1 LREILQSI
9 RKFLN
14 EQFTLD
20 EDKADEGLIIESIN
34 RNVAFKGTNLW
45 TLVFAIL
52 IASIG
57 LNVNSTAVVIGAM
70 LISPLMGPIMGIGL
84 GIGIYDFNLMKRG
97 IKNLLIAAVFSIITS
112 FIYFSLSPLHEA
124 KTELLARTTPSIWDV
139 LIAFFGG
146 MAGIIAGTR
155 KEKSNILPGVAI
167 ATALMPPLCTAGFAL
182 ATGKMYFFLGAVYLF
197 FINSLFICLATF
209 IIVRYLKFKTTK
221 YASVSQQKKVVR
233 YIWII
238 VTLTI
243 LPSIYL
249 AFRIVQKTIF
259 EENAR
264 QFIQTEFRFANTQV
278 INHTLKFNQPNHII
292 DLLLIGDELD
302 TQTIDSLKSR
312 MTKYNLNKTEL
323 KIRQGLDAKNEVDL
337 AQIKASILEDVFNSK
352 SVLDT
357 VQKKINKIDRKL
369 PDLKAE
375 LVSLYPQITDFV
387 LSNTVIVSAAS
398 TRQDTVTLFV
408 ATFLNRLEE
417 QDKVKM
423 ANWLRQRINTDSLRV
438 ILQTVPVTKKK

>member
-9 RKFLN
+9 QKFLN
-14 EQFTLD
+14 ERFSLD
-20 EDKADEGLIIESIN
+20 EDKADEELIIESID

-45 TLVFAIL
+45 TLIFAIL

-57 LNVNSTAVVIGAM
+57 LNVNSTAVIIGAM

-97 IKNLLIAAVFSIITS
+97 IKNLLIAAVFSIFTS
-112 FIYFSLSPLHEA
+112 FLYFSLSPLHEA
-124 KTELLARTTPSIWDV
+124 RTELLARTTPSIWDV

-197 FINSLFICLATF
+197 FINSLFICFATF

-221 YASVSQQKKVVR
+221 YASVFQQKKIIK
-233 YIWII
+233 YIWTIVII
-238 VTLTI
+238 TI

-249 AFRIVQKTIF
+249 AFRIVKKTIF

-264 QFIQTEFRFANTQV
+264 SFIQTEFRFANTQV
-278 INHTLKFNQPNHII
+278 INQTLKFSEPNPVI

-302 TQTIDSLKSR
+302 TQTIDTLKSR
-312 MTKYNLNKTEL
+312 MAKYNLNKTEL
-323 KIRQGLDAKNEVDL
+323 QIHQGLDAKSEIDL
-337 AQIKASILEDVFNSK
+337 AQIKASILEDVFKSK
-352 SVLDT
+352 SELDT
-357 VQKKINKIDRKL
+357 VQKKVNKLDRKL
-369 PDLKAE
+369 PELKAE
-375 LVSLYPQITDFV
+375 LVSLFPQIRDFA
-387 LSNTVIVSAAS
+387 LSNTVIVSTNNA
-398 TRQDTVTLFV
+398 RQDTVTLFV
-408 ATFLNRLEE
+408 ATHLAKFEE
-417 QDKVKM
+417 QDKMRM
-423 ANWLRQRINTDSLRV
+423 ANWLKQRTNSDSLRV
-438 ILQTVPVTKKK
+438 ILQAVPVPK

>member
-1 LREILQSI
+1 MQSI

-264 QFIQTEFRFANTQV
+264 QFIQTLSL
-278 INHTLKFNQPNHII
+278 IHI
-292 DLLLIGDELD
+292 
-302 TQTIDSLKSR
+302 
-312 MTKYNLNKTEL
+312 
-323 KIRQGLDAKNEVDL
+323 
-337 AQIKASILEDVFNSK
+337 
-352 SVLDT
+352 
-357 VQKKINKIDRKL
+357 
-369 PDLKAE
+369 
-375 LVSLYPQITDFV
+375 
-387 LSNTVIVSAAS
+387 
-398 TRQDTVTLFV
+398 
-408 ATFLNRLEE
+408 
-417 QDKVKM
+417 
-423 ANWLRQRINTDSLRV
+423 
-438 ILQTVPVTKKK
+438 